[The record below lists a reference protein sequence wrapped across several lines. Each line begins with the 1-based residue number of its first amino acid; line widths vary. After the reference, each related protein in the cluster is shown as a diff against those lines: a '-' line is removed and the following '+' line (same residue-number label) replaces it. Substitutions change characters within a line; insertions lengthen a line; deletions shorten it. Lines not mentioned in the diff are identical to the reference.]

1 MFASHHE
8 VAPKSYC
15 FRCSNG
21 CIHVVCG
28 NIALTLEPLDFLV
41 LAEAINA
48 LRQELKQETKSA
60 DSPYAYKESLVM

>member
-1 MFASHHE
+1 MPENRHE
-8 VAPKSYC
+8 GAPKSYC
-15 FRCSNG
+15 FRCANG

-28 NIALTLEPLDFLV
+28 NIALTLKPLDFLV

-60 DSPYAYKESLVM
+60 DRPYAYTESLVM